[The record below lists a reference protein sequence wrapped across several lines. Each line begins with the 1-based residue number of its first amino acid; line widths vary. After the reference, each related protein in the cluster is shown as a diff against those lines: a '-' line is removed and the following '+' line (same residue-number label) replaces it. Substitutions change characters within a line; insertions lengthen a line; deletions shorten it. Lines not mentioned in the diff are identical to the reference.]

1 MFLFLIFSS
10 FCNMMSS
17 EEFNWIANICRDMKY
32 LRSLLEDIWYAGPL
46 QNGWMGFADRFGQ
59 GLGKTFTLWRLWRFS
74 IWKFIAMTFLGIFLL
89 FSVLVY
95 FSDGYFNFWIF
106 CHLRLCHFEQ
116 EEVLG
121 YSELFLA
128 SENLYL

>member
-17 EEFNWIANICRDMKY
+17 EEFSWIANICRDMKY
-32 LRSLLEDIWYAGPL
+32 LRSLGGYLICWPPSEWLNGLCRPFWSRTWENFYTLTSLKIFHLKVYCDDLFGYFSSLEY
-46 QNGWMGFADRFGQ
+46 
-59 GLGKTFTLWRLWRFS
+59 
-74 IWKFIAMTFLGIFLL
+74 

-128 SENLYL
+128 SEN